1 MPFKWGRKRIKSVLP
16 TQSSSSETTSQNL
29 VEVAGAVSQPEIVEL
44 SYEYTIP
51 DLSLVAQK
59 PGECVFSPIFFA
71 KSHPGIQW
79 RLIICPNGKNERSK
93 GHLSLFLGRVF
104 NKDNL
109 DDNLPVSANFKLVAL
124 RNGKELESLVSEDPS
139 RFTLSTRYWGN
150 SKFICQDK
158 LKGNHS
164 ELKITCSL
172 VVQAKRIC
180 FSGPSW

>member
-1 MPFKWGRKRIKSVLP
+1 MTLYTFLIQFLQSPQVTLVCFVLTEILVFLLIMPFKWGRKRIKSVLP

-93 GHLSLFLGRVF
+93 G
-104 NKDNL
+104 
-109 DDNLPVSANFKLVAL
+109 P
-124 RNGKELESLVSEDPS
+124 LESLLGTS
-139 RFTLSTRYWGN
+139 F
-150 SKFICQDK
+150 
-158 LKGNHS
+158 
-164 ELKITCSL
+164 
-172 VVQAKRIC
+172 
-180 FSGPSW
+180 